1 MRPNAAFH
9 RPDPQ
14 YLRMLIGIAGL
25 TQKTAAERIGIH
37 ERTMRQYLADRN
49 AATALVAPY
58 PVQYCLE
65 QLAQDLKPR

>member
-1 MRPNAAFH
+1 
-9 RPDPQ
+9 
-14 YLRMLIGIAGL
+14 MLIGIAGL